1 MFHTFVGLH
10 RIYFV
15 FNQSWKVR
23 TRDGIWF
30 LELCSQML
38 ARKKQK
44 MITIHNRHTESV
56 RGLWDGFWPCPV
68 QQICNTGYIGGSNL
82 YDPLNGWS
90 WAAHG
95 HLGTTKHS
103 THIRSSSSLL
113 RMPPHDISGGC
124 PPSSH
129 LDGTWPGLPSRDDT
143 TFEFFGTGVT
153 GGEKVLQRQK
163 LMDSN
168 SSYYESSKQCKA
180 TLPPL
185 SSPTT

>member
-129 LDGTWPGLPSRDDT
+129 LDGTAMRW
-143 TFEFFGTGVT
+143 
-153 GGEKVLQRQK
+153 QR
-163 LMDSN
+163 
-168 SSYYESSKQCKA
+168 YRG
-180 TLPPL
+180 
-185 SSPTT
+185 